1 MLVSTYVDDIPS
13 AVNVSATAEWSSMKK
28 EFERRFDIKFLGD
41 AEWLLNMRIARC
53 HRSGTITLDQ
63 QAYTDQ
69 LLSNVGGFDL
79 CRSVSA
85 PSAQEELSKAMA
97 PTSADE
103 RGAMAAVPYR
113 TVVGALNYLAHSTRP
128 DIAHAV
134 QRVSQYSQDPGA
146 KHWAAVKQIL
156 RYLAGTRA
164 LGLRFIA
171 GGASAT
177 VLSQPLVS
185 YVDASHASCP
195 DTMRSTTGW
204 VLGLGD
210 GNWIDWSSR
219 KQSVVSLS
227 SCEAEYMALAT
238 AAQGVLW
245 ARQFLEEITQVACMP
260 PSSAPSTMVML
271 GDNKS
276 AIAMAVN
283 NSAHPSSRH
292 IRLRYHFIREQVE
305 DGSVTLQWVPAGR
318 QLADVLT
325 KPLHG
330 QAFKQWRDRLVTPPA
345 GGRLSDQQPQPQP
358 QTQAQ
363 SEPQPQLQPQSQQ
376 AEQQQQ
382 QQQ

>member
-13 AVNVSATAEWSSMKK
+13 AVDPSAAAEWVSVKGQ
-28 EFERRFDIKFLGD
+28 FERRFDIKFLGD

-53 HRSGTITLDQ
+53 PSSGRITLDQ
-63 QAYTDQ
+63 QAYTEQ
-69 LLSNVGGFDL
+69 LLSSVEGFDQ
-79 CRSVSA
+79 CRTVST
-85 PSAQEELSKAMA
+85 PSAQEELSSAMA
-97 PTSADE
+97 PAGVEE
-103 RGAMAAVPYR
+103 RRSMAAVPYR

-134 QRVSQYSQDPGA
+134 QRVSQYSQNPGA

-164 LGLRFIA
+164 MGLSFSSGTQSAAA
-171 GGASAT
+171 GT
-177 VLSQPLVS
+177 LQPLVS
-185 YVDASHASCP
+185 YVDASHGSCT

-204 VLGLGD
+204 VLGLGE
-210 GNWIDWSSR
+210 GNWIDWSTR
-219 KQSVVSLS
+219 KQPVVALS
-227 SCEAEYMALAT
+227 SCEAEYMALST

-245 ARQFLEEITQVACMP
+245 AQQFLAEVAQVAGVP
-260 PSSAPSTMVML
+260 LSAAAAEPSTLRMF

-283 NSAHPSSRH
+283 NSAHQSSRH

-305 DGSVTLQWVPAGR
+305 GGTLKLQWVPTTQ

-330 QAFKQWRDRLVTPPA
+330 QTFRQWRDKLVSAPVSSNSSSPLISEGPQCPP
-345 GGRLSDQQPQPQP
+345 GTG
-358 QTQAQ
+358 
-363 SEPQPQLQPQSQQ
+363 
-376 AEQQQQ
+376 EQQQQ